1 MKINHRER
9 LASIHRFDQFVAYLR
24 DELEWPIESGDF
36 EEMTF
41 EYTPEELGI
50 DAKNAAKIQTIKQLR
65 PHTVNQPWGIFFVK
79 FEPRR
84 LPVVALR
91 RILSRVVLKKR
102 TSANSSERQAWA
114 AHDLLFI
121 SNYGEG
127 EQRQIALAHFS
138 EPHGGNGLP
147 TLKVLGWNSLDTPL
161 HLDAIVEELTSNLA
175 WPENEDDI
183 EEWRERW
190 CAAFKLQ
197 HGEVIRTSIQLS
209 EHLAKLA
216 QAVRDRIN
224 LVLNIEAESGP
235 ITMLMKAFQ
244 TTFSS
249 DLDQSNFAD
258 TYAQTIAYGLLS
270 TRITNPAQGSVDEL
284 TKSMQTNPF
293 LRELLDVFLRV
304 SGRYDGN
311 DGINIDF
318 DELGVSE
325 IVDLLDQTNLEAV
338 IRDFGD
344 RNPQEDP
351 VIHFYEHFLNAYDK
365 PQKVKRGVF
374 YTPRPVVDYIV
385 RSVDEILRSEFE
397 LADGLA
403 DITTWGEI
411 TKRNK
416 RIKIPDGVQPD
427 QPFVQ
432 ILDPA
437 TGTGTFLVEVIDLIH
452 RTMKEKWHFQGQ
464 NSEQIQ
470 LLWNEYVPKYLLP
483 RLYGYE
489 LLMAPYAIAHLKIGL
504 KLYETG
510 YHFQNNE
517 RARVHLT
524 NALNPP
530 SDNQATL
537 GFLPALAQEA
547 IDVNKV
553 KSEQC
558 FTVVIGNPP
567 YSGISSNNSKWID
580 DLLKGRDKNSATS
593 SYYQVDGKPLN
604 ERKVWL
610 QDDYVKFICLSQYLI
625 NRTGVGVHGYI
636 SNHGY
641 LDNRNFRGMRWSLI
655 ESFQQIYTLNLH
667 GNLKKKEMS
676 PTGGQDA
683 NVFDIQ
689 QGVAIG
695 LFSKTESLTKSIY
708 SADLWGDR
716 ISKYEWLQEHS
727 YLNTEW
733 EQIKPKPSYYLLKPF
748 DDSVKEE
755 YCDWPAIDELMSV
768 NRSGIV
774 TARDHFV
781 IDFDQNALRNR
792 IVSLRSMSLTDLAIR
807 EKFFVGKGSKKYP
820 AGDTR
825 GWKLPEARRK
835 IREDK
840 RWENRY
846 ESVLYRPFDTR
857 IIYNV
862 PWMIDWPRPE
872 VMHHMLAGNN
882 IGLVATKQKA
892 RDGEMWAQAFVT
904 SRILESCAISNITRE
919 INYLFPLYLYPMRGE
934 SDTMLI
940 SQFPRGESG
949 RTPNLDP
956 SFVEQIENST
966 GCTFIGEGRGDIRN
980 HIGPEDIL
988 AYIYAILFS
997 PSYRERYEGYLKR
1010 DFPRIPPVTSVEL
1023 FQALVQLGHSL
1034 LAIHLF
1040 ESAKLDDTKVE
1051 FTGQTNPE
1059 VSNIVWSDE
1068 TVWLD
1073 ATKFNSRGAYRAPNL
1088 GITGFKGVPE
1098 DAWNFNIGSY
1108 QVCHKWLK
1116 DRKGRI
1122 LSKSDIVQYKKII
1135 VAVNETISLMAQ
1147 IDEVIESYGR
1157 WPDAFRT

>member
-24 DELEWPIESGDF
+24 DELEWPIESSDF

-50 DAKNAAKIQTIKQLR
+50 DAKNAAKIQTIQQLR

-102 TSANSSERQAWA
+102 ISANSSERQAWA

-127 EQRQIALAHFS
+127 EQREIALAHFS
-138 EPHGGNGLP
+138 EPHSGNGLP

-197 HGEVIRTSIQLS
+197 HREVIRTSKQLS

-224 LVLNIEAESGP
+224 SVLNIEAESGP

-244 TTFSS
+244 TTFSH

-284 TKSMQTNPF
+284 TNSMQTNPF

-311 DGINIDF
+311 DGTNIDF

-325 IVDLLDQTNLEAV
+325 IVDLLDQTNMEAV

-351 VIHFYEHFLNAYDK
+351 VIHFYEHFLEAYDK
-365 PQKVKRGVF
+365 QQKVKRGVF
-374 YTPRPVVDYIV
+374 YTPRPVVTYIV
-385 RSVDEILRSEFE
+385 RSVDELLRNEFG
-397 LADGLA
+397 LVDGLA
-403 DITTWGEI
+403 DTTTWREMA
-411 TKRNK
+411 KRK
-416 RIKIPDGVQPD
+416 GGLKIPDGVSPNQE
-427 QPFVQ
+427 FVQ

-437 TGTGTFLVEVIDLIH
+437 TGTGTFLVESIELIH
-452 RTMKEKWHFQGQ
+452 RTMKEKWRSQGQ
-464 NSEQIQ
+464 SSDQIQ
-470 LLWNEYVPKYLLP
+470 KLWNEYVPKHLLS

-489 LLMAPYAIAHLKIGL
+489 LLMAPYAIAHLKISL

-510 YHFQNNE
+510 YRFENNE
-517 RARVHLT
+517 NARARVYLT

-530 SDNQATL
+530 SDGQTTVD
-537 GFLPALAQEA
+537 FLPALAQEV

-553 KSEQC
+553 KSEQR

-567 YSGISSNNSKWID
+567 YSGVSVNNSQWID
-580 DLLKGRDKNSATS
+580 NLLRGRDDGSFIAS
-593 SYYQVDGKPLN
+593 SSGYYQVDGEPLK
-604 ERKVWL
+604 ERKLWL
-610 QDDYVKFICLSQYLI
+610 QDDYVKFIRLSQWLI
-625 NRTGVGVHGYI
+625 DCTGVGIHGYI

-641 LDNRNFRGMRWSLI
+641 LDNITFRGMRWSIL
-655 ESFQQIYTLNLH
+655 ESFQQVHTLDLH
-667 GNLKKKEMS
+667 GNLKKKEVPPM
-676 PTGGQDA
+676 GGQDS

-695 LFSKTESLTKSIY
+695 LFVKKPY
-708 SADLWGDR
+708 GVGAVYNADLWGER
-716 ISKYEWLQEHS
+716 VRKNSWLQNHS
-727 YLNTEW
+727 YLTTKWVEL
-733 EQIKPKPSYYLLKPF
+733 EQTPPYFMFKPLDLSGVEDYFK
-748 DDSVKEE
+748 
-755 YCDWPAIDELMSV
+755 WPKINELMTENV
-768 NRSGIV
+768 SGIL
-774 TARDHFV
+774 TARDRFV
-781 IDFDQNALRNR
+781 VDFDSEALLNR
-792 IVSLRSMSLTDLAIR
+792 IKTFLDFSLGDEI
-807 EKFFVGKGSKKYP
+807 VKKRLNLSENY
-820 AGDTR
+820 AWR
-825 GWKLPEARRK
+825 VEIARRELHEATK
-835 IREDK
+835 TKHLKDFVK
-840 RWENRY
+840 RI
-846 ESVLYRPFDTR
+846 LYRSFDER
-857 IIYNV
+857 FIFWHPSV
-862 PWMIDWPRPE
+862 VWRPRLEVLSHMIE
-872 VMHHMLAGNN
+872 TKN
-882 IGLVATKQKA
+882 IALIVCRQQA
-892 RDGEMWAQAFVT
+892 RSSDDWAQVFVT
-904 SRILESCAISNITRE
+904 SKIAESCTISNTTRE
-919 INYLFPLYLYPMRGE
+919 INYLFPLYLCPGVGKIQNQ
-934 SDTMLI
+934 I
-940 SQFPRGESG
+940 SFQRDSSEISSI
-949 RTPNLDP
+949 PNLD
-956 SFVEQIENST
+956 SQFIDRLEEATKLQ
-966 GCTFIGEGRGDIRN
+966 FIGNRSGDLRQN
-980 HIGPEDIL
+980 FSALDVFSW
-988 AYIYAILFS
+988 IYAVLHS
-997 PSYRERYEGYLKR
+997 PSYRRRYDAPLKL
-1010 DFPRIPPVTSVEL
+1010 DFPRVPLPSKTNIFREL
-1023 FQALVQLGHSL
+1023 VKLGHEL
-1034 LAIHLF
+1034 LDYHLLDSPRL
-1040 ESAKLDDTKVE
+1040 EVITSKYVGPSEPLVERVGWSA
-1051 FTGQTNPE
+1051 G
-1059 VSNIVWSDE
+1059 
-1068 TVWLD
+1068 TVWLNAVKVNAAD
-1073 ATKFNSRGAYRAPNL
+1073 NYYATRPGT
-1088 GITGFKGVPE
+1088 IGFEGVTK
-1098 DAWNFNIGSY
+1098 DVWNFNIGGY

-1122 LSKSDIVQYKKII
+1122 LSENEIVHYKNIV
-1135 VAVNETISLMAQ
+1135 VAVDQTISLMAQ
-1147 IDEVIESYGR
+1147 IDKVIESHGS
-1157 WPDAFRT
+1157 WSKAFQT